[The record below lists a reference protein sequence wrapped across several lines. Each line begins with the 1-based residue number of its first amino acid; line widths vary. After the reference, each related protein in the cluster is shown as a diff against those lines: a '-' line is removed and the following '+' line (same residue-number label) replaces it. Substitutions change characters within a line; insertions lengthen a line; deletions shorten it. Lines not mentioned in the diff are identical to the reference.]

1 MNGGICIQQN
11 FLTSIKLGFM
21 VQAHQQMNY
30 LKEAKKMSYNFIKAN
45 KENDFY
51 PVNQSEIEEVEK
63 I

>member
-1 MNGGICIQQN
+1 
-11 FLTSIKLGFM
+11 M

-30 LKEAKKMSYNFIKAN
+30 LKEAKKMSYNFIKSN